1 VVNFLKQVALQRKR
15 VIRDLMPDRCT
26 ITPST
31 GANMVISAGGI
42 PTTEEPQPRTWVN
55 PFITG
60 FTPTTEIPCRVDPSR
75 SQQPDRLKA
84 QTVVVDQYYLELPY
98 NVVIV
103 PTDRV
108 TVNNHVY
115 EIVKLD
121 LQGAMSLTTVA
132 LITELSAVIDA

>member
-1 VVNFLKQVALQRKR
+1 MVNFLKQVMLQRKR
-15 VIRDLMPDRCT
+15 VIRDLLPDRCT
-26 ITPST
+26 ITPSA
-31 GANMVISAGGI
+31 GVITVSASGV
-42 PTTEEPQPRTWVN
+42 PVLAAPVARSWVN

-60 FTPTTEIPCRVDPSR
+60 FEPTTEIPCRVDPSR

-98 NVVIV
+98 NVTIV

-108 TVNNHVY
+108 TVNGHVY

-121 LQGAMSLTTVA
+121 LQGNLSLTTVA